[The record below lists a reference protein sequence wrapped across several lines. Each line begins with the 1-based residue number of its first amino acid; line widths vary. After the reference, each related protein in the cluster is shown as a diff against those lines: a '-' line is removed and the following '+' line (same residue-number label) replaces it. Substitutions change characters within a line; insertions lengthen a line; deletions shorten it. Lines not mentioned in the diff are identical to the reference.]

1 MADEKKKEKRIAME
15 ERRKHPFEATVT
27 PEVLDRGRHWITVK
41 LRNASTER
49 LVDVSATLYTFNSHD
64 LDVLSSGSF
73 HFVQELHPNGMAALN
88 FHVFANHTGWVYLHV
103 TAYRDGAF
111 VNWYSPYYEVRLVE
125 DPAEIQ
131 TFFVNRPYW
140 AYEETIETET
150 VVYAHRDVRNLRLE
164 IAATPPSKSHT
175 LMDVLDIDFIAKGG
189 TKRFVSELY
198 ASEEGMFHLTSRLF
212 HEQKLISSK
221 RASCFVTPLEE

>member
-1 MADEKKKEKRIAME
+1 ME
-15 ERRKHPFEATVT
+15 ERRQYSFEATVT
-27 PEVLDRGRHWITVK
+27 PEVLERGRHWITVR
-41 LRNASTER
+41 LRNLSMER
-49 LVDVSATLYTFNSHD
+49 LVDVSATLYTYNTHD

-73 HFVQELHPNGMAALN
+73 HFVKELRPNDTAALN

-111 VNWYSPYYEVRLVE
+111 VSWYSPHHEVRLIE
-125 DPAEIQ
+125 DPVEIR

-140 AYEETIETET
+140 ALEETIETET
-150 VVYAHRDVRNLRLE
+150 VVHAHRNVSDLRLE
-164 IAATPPSKSHT
+164 IAATPPLKSHT
-175 LMDVLDIDFIAKGG
+175 LMDVIDIDFITEGG

-198 ASEEGMFHLTSRLF
+198 ASEEGMYHLTARLF

-221 RASCFVTPLEE
+221 LASCYVTPLEE

>member
-1 MADEKKKEKRIAME
+1 ME
-15 ERRKHPFEATVT
+15 EQRKFAFEATVT
-27 PEVLDRGRHWITVK
+27 PEVLDRGRHWIAVK

-73 HFVQELHPNGMAALN
+73 HFVKELAPQDTEVLN
-88 FHVFANHTGWVYLHV
+88 FQVFANHTGRVYLHV

-111 VNWYSPYYEVRLVE
+111 VSWYSPYQEVRLVE

-131 TFFVNRPYW
+131 AFFVNRPYW
-140 AYEETIETET
+140 APEETIQTE
-150 VVYAHRDVRNLRLE
+150 VVVHAHRDVSDLRLE

-175 LMDVLDIDFIAKGG
+175 LMDVLDIDFIAGGG

-198 ASEEGMFHLTSRLF
+198 ASEEGMFHLTARLF

-221 RASCFVTPLEE
+221 RASCYVTPLEE

>member
-1 MADEKKKEKRIAME
+1 MTNEKKEDKRITNE
-15 ERRKHPFEATVT
+15 EQRKFAFEATVT
-27 PEVLDRGRHWITVK
+27 PEVLDRGRHWIAVK

-49 LVDVSATLYTFNSHD
+49 LVDVSATLYTLNSHD

-73 HFVQELHPNGMAALN
+73 HFVKELAPQDTAALN

-111 VNWYSPYYEVRLVE
+111 VSWYSPYQEVRLVE

-131 TFFVNRPYW
+131 AFFVNRPYW

-150 VVYAHRDVRNLRLE
+150 VVHAHRDVSNLRLE

-175 LMDVLDIDFIAKGG
+175 LMDVLDIDFIAEGG

-198 ASEEGMFHLTSRLF
+198 ASEEGMFHLTARLF

-221 RASCFVTPLEE
+221 RASCYVTPLEE